1 MSSPALIDITTLMQP
16 ISAESAVGEDLRNN
30 LSPSSTYA
38 EIKSARNSARA
49 AERNS
54 MFDGGSTEAIE
65 NWHKIAKLAPQILS
79 TESKDLEVACW
90 YTEALIRKAGFQGL
104 RDGFSLIR
112 QLIEQYWH
120 EGLYPAADEDGVETR
135 VAAISGLN
143 GEGTEGVLLAP
154 IRSTHI
160 TDDIQPGPFSLWQYK
175 QAVDIKRISDT
186 KARSGQISKVGFSM
200 DDIERV
206 VEQSSPAW
214 FGNLR
219 DDVTECLSEYKGIS
233 HLLSE
238 HCGSHDAPATS
249 KIIELLEET
258 LGAINHIAKHKL
270 PAAPAA
276 ANHLPNEQTSSESS
290 EMALPGNIPSG
301 APDSRDEAFRQLASI
316 SDFFRRTEPH
326 SPISYILDRAVTWG
340 GMSLDELINELIPDS
355 SSRTTYSSLT
365 GVKASD
371 D

>member
-16 ISAESAVGEDLRNN
+16 ISAESAVGEDIRNN
-30 LSPSSTYA
+30 RSPSSTYA

-79 TESKDLEVACW
+79 NESKDLEVACW

-120 EGLYPAADEDGVETR
+120 DGLYPAADEDGIETR

-154 IRSTHI
+154 IRSAHI
-160 TDDIQPGPFSLWQYK
+160 TDEIQPGPFSLWQYK

-186 KARSGQISKVGFSM
+186 RNRSEQISKVGFSM
-200 DDIERV
+200 DDIDRV
-206 VEQSSPAW
+206 VEQSSPTW
-214 FGNLR
+214 FADLR
-219 DDVTECLSEYKGIS
+219 DDVTKCLTEYRGIS
-233 HLLSE
+233 SLLSE
-238 HCGSHDAPATS
+238 HCGSHDAPATG

-258 LGAINHIAKHKL
+258 LSAINHIAKHKL

-276 ANHLPNEQTSSESS
+276 DDSLPEEQIPSEPSDA
-290 EMALPGNIPSG
+290 ALPGNIPSG
-301 APDSRDEAFRQLASI
+301 TPESRDEAFRQLASI